1 MHPDPR
7 LQSLL
12 DTLESVLYGK
22 SREIRLLVAA
32 LLSDG
37 HVLLEDVPGT
47 GKTTLA
53 RALAQAAGLEF
64 RRVQF
69 TPDLLPADL
78 TGGAVWRP
86 ALGEFEILKGPV
98 FSQVLLA
105 DEINRASPRTQSA
118 LLEAMEERQVTLE
131 GHTHPLPEPFLVLA
145 TQNPI
150 EFHGVFPLPEAQMD
164 RFLVRLSL
172 GYPDEAMELRL
183 VSQAAPR
190 TKAVAV
196 EPVLGPGELGE
207 LRARVLR
214 THLDPALAG
223 WIVALVRATRAH
235 RAIRLGA
242 SPRVGMA
249 LSLFARAL
257 ACLDGRDHVL
267 PEDVVQ
273 AWIPVTAHRVHV
285 RDASVRAET
294 ILEEIRRGLAV
305 PV

>member
-7 LQSLL
+7 LQRLL

-69 TPDLLPADL
+69 TPDLLPGDL

-86 ALGEFEILKGPV
+86 AQGEFEILKGPV
-98 FSQVLLA
+98 FTQVLLA

-145 TQNPI
+145 TQNPV

-164 RFLVRLSL
+164 RFLVRLLL

-183 VSQAAPR
+183 VAQAAPR
-190 TKAVAV
+190 TKAVVV
-196 EPVLGPGELGE
+196 ESVFGPGELGE
-207 LRARVLR
+207 LRARVR
-214 THLDPALAG
+214 HTHLDPALAG
-223 WIVALVRATRAH
+223 WIVALVRATRGH

-249 LSLFARAL
+249 LSLFSRAL
-257 ACLDGRDHVL
+257 ACLDGRDHVR
-267 PEDVVQ
+267 PEDIVD
-273 AWIPVTAHRVHV
+273 AWIPVAAHRVHV
-285 RDASVRAET
+285 RDASVRADT
-294 ILEEIRRGLAV
+294 ILEEIRRGLPV